1 MFLCPKVGRFRFF
14 SLWGPCIDRRAL
26 LFVSHHLEA
35 AGNEL
40 RLPVLMLKTRWPG
53 VWGPGLLLSCFS
65 SGFMS
70 SDPWLRDLST
80 CSRADISWNPSF
92 FVGNSILKLVEDCNR
107 ASLGG
112 DFWSWQSDTLSLWG
126 WFPAGLRKSEGCTPF
141 PLYAFFLPSPG
152 GHPFIAHSTQVSFWV
167 LAWKYPNVTF
177 WFRIPSTCMMK
188 SLNFSLPHFLLKW
201 IWRLSAL
208 TA

>member
-1 MFLCPKVGRFRFF
+1 MSCDCLSWCWRLG
-14 SLWGPCIDRRAL
+14 D
-26 LFVSHHLEA
+26 LESEDQ
-35 AGNEL
+35 G
-40 RLPVLMLKTRWPG
+40 
-53 VWGPGLLLSCFS
+53 FS
-65 SGFMS
+65 SHVFPVASCPLTHGSETWVLIAGLTF
-70 SDPWLRDLST
+70 LGT
-80 CSRADISWNPSF
+80 HSF
-92 FVGNSILKLVEDCNR
+92 FVGNSILKLVEDCNID
-107 ASLGG
+107 SLGG

-126 WFPAGLRKSEGCTPF
+126 LFPAGLCGSGGCTPF

-188 SLNFSLPHFLLKW
+188 SLNFSLPHFLLKR
-201 IWRLSAL
+201 IWKLSAL